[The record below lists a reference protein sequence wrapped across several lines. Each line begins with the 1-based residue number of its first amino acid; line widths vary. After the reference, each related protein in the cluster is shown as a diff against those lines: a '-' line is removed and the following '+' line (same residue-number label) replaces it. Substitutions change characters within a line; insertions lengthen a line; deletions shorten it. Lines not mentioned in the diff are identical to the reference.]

1 MIFWNTGG
9 ESLTDPIVQYHHDKE
24 KEQDI
29 QEKSQW
35 GSNFDR
41 VAEARDLLADQW
53 THSNVH
59 LQANKY
65 G

>member
-1 MIFWNTGG
+1 MTFWNTGG
-9 ESLTDPIVQYHHDKE
+9 ESLTDPKVQYHHDKE

-35 GSNFDR
+35 GSSFDKI
-41 VAEARDLLADQW
+41 AEARDLLAW
-53 THSNVH
+53 IHSNVH